1 MNNDIYKQK
10 YLKYKQ
16 KYNILKKSFKSKY
29 FLSFFKKKKKSSST
43 KLLDTK
49 DNSNE
54 SNEIIDIGENQDYKI
69 YSLELNK
76 FLNENNIDDI
86 QININGT
93 DYIITKYYEL
103 SNNFYIPK
111 VYDYN
116 YLNLFKNKDGI
127 DFIKLEK
134 LFNFLNNEEMNEKN
148 KNIFNNIIFPFFISL
163 CSASYI
169 KTINKIPNF
178 REKSFFTLIKNLDE
192 IKIDEKNVDIIY
204 DYITPF
210 KDKYNSPTI
219 LLLALK
225 GKENIYINIACK
237 GTTKID
243 EWVKNLNFEAK
254 DIMMEY
260 DIYLNLINKI
270 NNNNAKIR
278 IHKGYYEYIQ
288 NMLELIIP
296 KINKLLHIFNHNK
309 KIKLIINI
317 TGHSLGGGLA
327 TLFTLKLKEIYLKA
341 SINLVTFSAPRV
353 VNNTFREYLKINKIY
368 RIFNSKDL
376 ITQHPTPNESVIKKL
391 FSKIPTPIKLSDIFN
406 LLFDA
411 QKTFSE
417 LVKNI
422 DSHKEKFLKNKIGG
436 SYNNLDIKNIDALH
450 IIDDINKNKDK
461 IHLNY
466 QSNIDKIGIKKLSM
480 NKYLI
485 YHNAYCFDNNIFFT
499 CGTPYDDENIIN
511 EIFFKSN

>member
-1 MNNDIYKQK
+1 MFNKDK
-10 YLKYKQ
+10 
-16 KYNILKKSFKSKY
+16 FKE
-29 FLSFFKKKKKSSST
+29 

-49 DNSNE
+49 DNLNE
-54 SNEIIDIGENQDYKI
+54 SNNFIDIGENQNYKI
-69 YSLELNK
+69 YSLESNK
-76 FLNENNIDDI
+76 FLNENNISDI
-86 QININGT
+86 QINIYGT
-93 DYIITKYYEL
+93 DYIIKKYYEL
-103 SNNFYIPK
+103 SDNFYIPR

-116 YLNLFKNKDGI
+116 YLNLFKKKDSI

-134 LFNFLNNEEMNEKN
+134 LFNFLNNEEMNKKN
-148 KNIFNNIIFPFFISL
+148 KNIFNNIIFPFFLSM

-178 REKSFFTLIKNLDE
+178 RKNSFFTLIKNLDK
-192 IKIDEKNVDIIY
+192 IKIDEKKVNIIY

-225 GKENIYINIACK
+225 GKKNIYINIACK
-237 GTTKID
+237 GTTNID
-243 EWVKNLNFEAK
+243 EWVKNFNFEAK
-254 DIMMEY
+254 DIMMEN
-260 DIYLNLINKI
+260 DIYLNLMKEINI
-270 NNNNAKIR
+270 SNAKIR

-296 KINKLLHIFNHNK
+296 KINKLLHIFNYNR
-309 KIKLIINI
+309 KINLIINI

-376 ITQHPTPNESVIKKL
+376 VTQHPTPKETVIKKVVG
-391 FSKIPTPIKLSDIFN
+391 KIPTPFKLQTFSDVFN
-406 LLFDA
+406 LLFTA
-411 QKTFSE
+411 QKSFFKLIE
-417 LVKNI
+417 NI
-422 DSHKEKFLKNKIGG
+422 DSHKKIFLENKIGG
-436 SYNNLDIKNIDALH
+436 SYTNLDKKNIDSLH
-450 IIDDINKNKDK
+450 IIDDTNKNKDK

-466 QSNIDKIGIKKLSM
+466 QSNIDKIGIDKLSM
-480 NKYLI
+480 YKYLL

-499 CGTPYDDENIIN
+499 CGEPYYDENIIN
-511 EIFFKSN
+511 EIFFKFK